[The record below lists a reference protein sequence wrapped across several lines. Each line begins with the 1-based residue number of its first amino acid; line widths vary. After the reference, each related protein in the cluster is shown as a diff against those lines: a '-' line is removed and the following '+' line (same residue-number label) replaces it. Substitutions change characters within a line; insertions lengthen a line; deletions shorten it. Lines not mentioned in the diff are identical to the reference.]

1 MAPLNVG
8 RCDVAVGYTGR
19 VVLISGKVWMK
30 NIAWDAILKCFVE
43 VTQEGIIKYRLSP
56 TQYYYLLVFRLNTDI
71 RGDVYGNDVTVEYLR
86 LSSKQYDDLI
96 RQVHENP
103 AYTSFIL
110 NKEKRKND
118 DGKDVSYL
126 KVSVS
131 SAPIA
136 PDIINRVREFG
147 ANPDRVDQLWAMVD
161 ASTSITEEQ
170 YEKKLLELASKD
182 APASSFDSSLS
193 SSPVNGI
200 AGGYNTAPQVPS
212 FTSTPT
218 VGSASQ
224 APSFTSTPAVP
235 VAGTAQAPSFTSTP
249 AVPAAGTAQAPV
261 FTGAPAF
268 GATPSTSGNFPSE
281 DLGYTPRD
289 DDDALPF

>member
-1 MAPLNVG
+1 MATVLNFGGRVAPLNVG

-182 APASSFDSSLS
+182 APASSFDPGS
-193 SSPVNGI
+193 SSSSVNGI

-235 VAGTAQAPSFTSTP
+235 VAGTAQAP
-249 AVPAAGTAQAPV
+249 V

-268 GATPSTSGNFPSE
+268 GATPSASGNFPSE
-281 DLGYTPRD
+281 DLGYTPG

>member
-1 MAPLNVG
+1 MATVLNFGGRVAPLTVG

-19 VVLISGKVWMK
+19 VVLISNKVWMK
-30 NIAWDAILKCFVE
+30 NIAWDLILKCFVE

-71 RGDVYGNDVTVEYLR
+71 RGDVYGNDMTVEYLR

-131 SAPIA
+131 SAPIS
-136 PDIINRVREFG
+136 PDIVNRVREFG

-161 ASTSITEEQ
+161 ASTSITEAQ

-182 APASSFDSSLS
+182 APASSFDSSS
-193 SSPVNGI
+193 QVNGI

-212 FTSTPT
+212 FTSTPAT
-218 VGSASQ
+218 GTAPQV
-224 APSFTSTPAVP
+224 PSFTTTSPAV
-235 VAGTAQAPSFTSTP
+235 GGQ
-249 AVPAAGTAQAPV
+249 QAPV
-261 FTGAPAF
+261 FTSAPAF
-268 GATPSTSGNFPSE
+268 GGVSSNGDFPSE
-281 DLGYTPRD
+281 DLGYTPGD
-289 DDDALPF
+289 DSGLPF

>member
-182 APASSFDSSLS
+182 APASSFDSGLS

-200 AGGYNTAPQVPS
+200 AGGYNAAPQVPS

-235 VAGTAQAPSFTSTP
+235 VAGTAQAP
-249 AVPAAGTAQAPV
+249 V

-268 GATPSTSGNFPSE
+268 GATPSESGNFPSE
-281 DLGYTPRD
+281 DLGYTPGD
-289 DDDALPF
+289 AVALPF

>member
-19 VVLISGKVWMK
+19 VVLISSKVWMK

-131 SAPIA
+131 SAPIV

-161 ASTSITEEQ
+161 ASTSITEVQ
-170 YEKKLLELASKD
+170 YEKKLLELTSKD
-182 APASSFDSSLS
+182 SQAVPSELGAP
-193 SSPVNGI
+193 SSPATGVD
-200 AGGYNTAPQVPS
+200 GGYGSMPQVPS

-218 VGSASQ
+218 VGSAPQ

-235 VAGTAQAPSFTSTP
+235 VAGTT
-249 AVPAAGTAQAPV
+249 QAPV

-268 GATPSTSGNFPSE
+268 GDTSSVSGNFPSE
-281 DLGYTPRD
+281 ELGYTPRD
-289 DDDALPF
+289 TDDLPF

>member
-182 APASSFDSSLS
+182 APASTFDSGLS

-200 AGGYNTAPQVPS
+200 AGGYSTAPQVPSFTSTPTVGSASQAPS

-235 VAGTAQAPSFTSTP
+235 VAGTAQAP
-249 AVPAAGTAQAPV
+249 V

-268 GATPSTSGNFPSE
+268 GATPSESGNFPSE
-281 DLGYTPRD
+281 DLGYTPGD
-289 DDDALPF
+289 DDGLPF

>member
-136 PDIINRVREFG
+136 PDIINEV
-147 ANPDRVDQLWAMVD
+147 
-161 ASTSITEEQ
+161 S
-170 YEKKLLELASKD
+170 
-182 APASSFDSSLS
+182 
-193 SSPVNGI
+193 
-200 AGGYNTAPQVPS
+200 
-212 FTSTPT
+212 
-218 VGSASQ
+218 
-224 APSFTSTPAVP
+224 
-235 VAGTAQAPSFTSTP
+235 
-249 AVPAAGTAQAPV
+249 
-261 FTGAPAF
+261 
-268 GATPSTSGNFPSE
+268 
-281 DLGYTPRD
+281 
-289 DDDALPF
+289 

>member
-1 MAPLNVG
+1 MAPLIVG

-182 APASSFDSSLS
+182 APASSFDPGSS

-200 AGGYNTAPQVPS
+200 AGGYSTAPQVPS

-235 VAGTAQAPSFTSTP
+235 VAGTAQAP
-249 AVPAAGTAQAPV
+249 V

-268 GATPSTSGNFPSE
+268 GATPSASGNFPSE
-281 DLGYTPRD
+281 DLGYTPGV
-289 DDDALPF
+289 DDALPF

>member
-1 MAPLNVG
+1 MATVLNFGGRVAPLNVG

-170 YEKKLLELASKD
+170 YEKKLMELASKD
-182 APASSFDSSLS
+182 APASSFDSGLS

-200 AGGYNTAPQVPS
+200 AGGYGTAPQVPS

-235 VAGTAQAPSFTSTP
+235 VAGTT
-249 AVPAAGTAQAPV
+249 QAPV

-268 GATPSTSGNFPSE
+268 GATPSESGNFPSE
-281 DLGYTPRD
+281 DLGYTPGDAD
-289 DDDALPF
+289 DLPF

>member
-1 MAPLNVG
+1 MATVLNFGGRVAPLNVG

-182 APASSFDSSLS
+182 APASTFDSGLS

-200 AGGYNTAPQVPS
+200 AGGYSTAPQVPS

-235 VAGTAQAPSFTSTP
+235 VAGTAQAP
-249 AVPAAGTAQAPV
+249 V

-268 GATPSTSGNFPSE
+268 GATPSESGNFPSE
-281 DLGYTPRD
+281 DLGYTPGD
-289 DDDALPF
+289 DDGLPF

>member
-182 APASSFDSSLS
+182 SQVVSSELGAP
-193 SSPVNGI
+193 SSPATGV
-200 AGGYNTAPQVPS
+200 AGGYGSMSQVPS

-235 VAGTAQAPSFTSTP
+235 VAGTAQAP
-249 AVPAAGTAQAPV
+249 V

-268 GATPSTSGNFPSE
+268 GATPIESGNFPSE
-281 DLGYTPRD
+281 DLGYTPGD
-289 DDDALPF
+289 VDALPF